1 MPYAQ
6 APGTTPAPSSAARF
20 GHLRSPCKPWSPA
33 PPPSC
38 ISLIGAPQPC
48 SPQTLH
54 SFLTLAAGVLPANWA
69 GGGSGGLKSQERG
82 GGQEV
87 IKEVRAGLRLLQSSL
102 EQRCFEQCFCCGR
115 KGTLEFLEGSLAW
128 ARVHGTGAG
137 SLSPAR
143 QGWSA
148 SVGYT
153 GWGGVGAWTAPT
165 SRKGSRTSFYQVS
178 DPLQLPSTW
187 FPLLGSFLSSTPPP
201 CPCPRRR

>member
-1 MPYAQ
+1 MQ
-6 APGTTPAPSSAARF
+6 ALEPSP
-20 GHLRSPCKPWSPA
+20 SPILYFPDRCPE
-33 PPPSC
+33 
-38 ISLIGAPQPC
+38 PC
-48 SPQTLH
+48 SPQTRN

-87 IKEVRAGLRLLQSSL
+87 IKAVRAELRLLQSSL
-102 EQRCFEQCFCCGR
+102 EQRCFEQCSCCSR

-128 ARVHGTGAG
+128 ARVHGAGAG

-148 SVGYT
+148 GVGYT

-165 SRKGSRTSFYQVS
+165 SRKGFGTSFYQVS
-178 DPLQLPSTW
+178 DPSSCHPLGSPSW
-187 FPLLGSFLSSTPPP
+187 GPSCPAHPLLGRVPEGGDV
-201 CPCPRRR
+201 